1 MNQTDTGHYEVVKGE
16 DVTLTIVANK
26 VNEDVAVSLDG
37 NTLNPASSRPL
48 VYNFTVTKTT
58 GAQFIDIQCHFTAA
72 DPSDAFY
79 QFSVQGS
86 KGGGK
91 FNASSVRK
99 TDSEW
104 EADLQFTLP

>member
-1 MNQTDTGHYEVVKGE
+1 MQQTDTGHYDVVQGE

-37 NTLNPASSRPL
+37 KTLPPKSSGPL
-48 VYNFTVTKTT
+48 VYTFTVTKSV
-58 GAQFIDIQCHFTAA
+58 GAHFIDIQCHFTSA
-72 DPSDAFY
+72 DPNDAFY
-79 QFSVQGS
+79 QFFVQGS